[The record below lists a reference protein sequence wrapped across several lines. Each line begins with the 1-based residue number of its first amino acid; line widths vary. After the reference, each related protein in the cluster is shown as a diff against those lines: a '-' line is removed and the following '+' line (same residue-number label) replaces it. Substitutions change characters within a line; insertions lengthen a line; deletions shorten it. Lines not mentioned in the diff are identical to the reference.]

1 MLDALHRDADELGEK
16 AAYIRRPVYN
26 AEVTGSPPSLSG
38 TDTLSPALGSGERWT
53 TYKERIAALSKR
65 IVLAQQPIRVLNCI
79 KWPNQTLVDFRA
91 GSYKELPPITYDLDD
106 LGYDPRAK
114 RGELADIEQDIRSA
128 LGTSDPFANI
138 LEATAREYRLVV
150 EMLEA
155 RGTKRFYEL
164 SRELY
169 GSSGDIFADGVT
181 RVRDVAHDM
190 YDILTQLDDRLLG
203 PIPARNMSPEQAV
216 KILNDRLALVF
227 GDDTV
232 RVIVDDG
239 IAADAAAGGDYVK
252 LRAGARF
259 SAEDLRIL
267 EVHEGWAHVGT
278 SLNGQRQPVACWLAK
293 GPPRTAAT
301 QEGLAALL
309 EVLTFTSHPA
319 RAHRLNN
326 RVLAV
331 EKAEEGA
338 NFQEVFEWFRTEG
351 YEEETCFWNTQRVF
365 RGGTLTGGAPFTKDI
380 VYMKGI
386 VANYNFLH
394 AAIAQGRPELI
405 RWLFVGKVALEDIPI
420 LESRAHEGLVRPP
433 KYVPEIFEDLRGLA
447 IWLSISTFWSRLNS
461 RAVFKH
467 YASIF

>member
-1 MLDALHRDADELGEK
+1 M
-16 AAYIRRPVYN
+16 
-26 AEVTGSPPSLSG
+26 
-38 TDTLSPALGSGERWT
+38 
-53 TYKERIAALSKR
+53 SKR
-65 IVLAQQPIRVLNCI
+65 IVQAQQPIRILNCI
-79 KWPNQTLVDFRA
+79 KWPNRVLDDFRA
-91 GSYKELPPITYDLDD
+91 CKYRELPKVSYDSSD
-106 LGYDPRAK
+106 LGYDPMIK
-114 RGELADIEQDIRSA
+114 KQELMDIERDVRLE
-128 LGTSDPFANI
+128 LGDNDPIADI
-138 LEATAREYRLVV
+138 LEATAREYRLVI

-155 RGTKRFYEL
+155 RGTPRFYQL
-164 SRELY
+164 SRQLY
-169 GSSGDIFADGVT
+169 GSSSDIFADGATTVS
-181 RVRDVAHDM
+181 DVAHDM
-190 YDILTQLDDRLLG
+190 YGILTQMDDQLLG
-203 PIPARNMSPEQAV
+203 PIPERNLTAEQAV
-216 KILNDRLALVF
+216 IVLNERLATVF

-239 IAADAAAGGDYVK
+239 IAADAAAGSDYVK
-252 LRAGARF
+252 VRSGATF
-259 SAEDLRIL
+259 SVEDLRIL

-278 SLNGQRQPVACWLAK
+278 SLNGQRQPVSSWLAK

-309 EVLTFTSHPA
+309 EVLTFASHPA

-331 EKAEEGA
+331 EKAETGA

-365 RGGTLTGGAPFTKDI
+365 RGGTLGGGAPFTKDI

-394 AAIAQGRPELI
+394 AAIQQGRPELI
-405 RWLFVGKVALEDIPI
+405 RWLFVGKVALEDIPV
-420 LESRAHEGLVRPP
+420 LEARAHEGIVRPP
-433 KYVPEIFEDLRGLA
+433 KYVPDIFQDLRGLA

>member
-1 MLDALHRDADELGEK
+1 MA
-16 AAYIRRPVYN
+16 PVR
-26 AEVTGSPPSLSG
+26 
-38 TDTLSPALGSGERWT
+38 PALEQTPAPPNVVPQPGRPWRS
-53 TYKERIAALSKR
+53 YKERVSGISKR
-65 IVLAQQPIRVLNCI
+65 IVAAQQPIRILNCI
-79 KWPNQTLVDFRA
+79 KWPNRTLDEFRL
-91 GSYKELPPITYDLDD
+91 GKYRELPKIQYDSSDF
-106 LGYDPRAK
+106 GYDPRAK
-114 RGELADIEQDIRSA
+114 KQELSDIERDVRVQ
-128 LGTSDPFANI
+128 LGDNDPIADI

-155 RGTKRFYEL
+155 RGTPRFYQL
-164 SRELY
+164 SRQLY
-169 GSSGDIFADGVT
+169 GSSSDIFTDGATTVS
-181 RVRDVAHDM
+181 DVAHDM
-190 YDILTQLDDRLLG
+190 YGILTQMDDQLLG
-203 PIPARNMSPEQAV
+203 PLPERTLSAEQAV
-216 KILNDRLALVF
+216 TALNERLAIVF

-232 RVIVDDG
+232 RVMVDDG
-239 IAADAAAGGDYVK
+239 IAADAAAGSDYVK
-252 LRAGARF
+252 VRAGAKF
-259 SAEDLRIL
+259 SPEDLRIL

-309 EVLTFTSHPA
+309 EVLTFASHPA

-331 EKAEEGA
+331 EKAEAGA
-338 NFQEVFEWFRTEG
+338 NFQDVFEWFRTEG
-351 YEEETCFWNTQRVF
+351 YDEDTCFWNTQRVF
-365 RGGTLTGGAPFTKDI
+365 RGGTLSGGAPFTKDI

-394 AAIAQGRPELI
+394 AAIQQGRPELI
-405 RWLFVGKVALEDIPI
+405 RWLFVGKVALEDIPV
-420 LESRAHEGLVRPP
+420 LEARAHEGIVRPP
-433 KYVPEIFEDLRGLA
+433 KYVPDLFKDLRGLA